1 MSFPKLSSPPTLT
14 DTVAKRL
21 LAEIQEG
28 RAQPGD
34 KLPTE
39 TALAEQFGV
48 SRTVIRE
55 AVSRLRQDGI
65 VEARQGSGVFVT
77 GATGNRALRIDAA
90 ELRSLDAVLHIVE
103 LRRALETEIA
113 AQAAARRKKRDM
125 AAIDAALAAI
135 SEAVAAGGD
144 GVQEDVAFHRSIAH
158 ATGNPYFLTT
168 LTFVSQFLV
177 AATRITRGNEARHAD
192 QMRAVLQEH
201 AAIVEAIR
209 GQDVE
214 GAREAAR
221 VHMINAAKRLSL
233 AHR

>member
-1 MSFPKLSSPPTLT
+1 M
-14 DTVAKRL
+14 
-21 LAEIQEG
+21 
-28 RAQPGD
+28 
-34 KLPTE
+34 
-39 TALAEQFGV
+39 
-48 SRTVIRE
+48 
-55 AVSRLRQDGI
+55 SRLRQDGI

-113 AQAAARRKKRDM
+113 AQAARRKKRDM

-221 VHMINAAKRLSL
+221 VHMVNAAKRLSL

>member
-1 MSFPKLSSPPTLT
+1 M
-14 DTVAKRL
+14 
-21 LAEIQEG
+21 
-28 RAQPGD
+28 
-34 KLPTE
+34 
-39 TALAEQFGV
+39 
-48 SRTVIRE
+48 
-55 AVSRLRQDGI
+55 SRLRQDGI

-77 GATGNRALRIDAA
+77 SATGNRALRIDAA

-113 AQAAARRKKRDM
+113 AQAAARRKSATWPPSTRRWPR
-125 AAIDAALAAI
+125 
-135 SEAVAAGGD
+135 SPAVAAGGD

-221 VHMINAAKRLSL
+221 VHMVNAAKRLSL

>member
-28 RAQPGD
+28 ARAARRQAAHRNRAG
-34 KLPTE
+34 
-39 TALAEQFGV
+39 
-48 SRTVIRE
+48 RTVRRQSHRDPRS
-55 AVSRLRQDGI
+55 ASRLRQDGI

-103 LRRALETEIA
+103 LRRALETETR

-144 GVQEDVAFHRSIAH
+144 GVQEDVAF
-158 ATGNPYFLTT
+158 T
-168 LTFVSQFLV
+168 
-177 AATRITRGNEARHAD
+177 AASRMPR
-192 QMRAVLQEH
+192 
-201 AAIVEAIR
+201 AIR
-209 GQDVE
+209 TSSPHPHLRQPVPGRRHPHHARQRGAPRRPDARRAAGTRRHRRGHTRPDVE

-221 VHMINAAKRLSL
+221 ACT
-233 AHR
+233 